1 MPKPLVPTLAVV
13 LAAFLSLATAAA
25 AQAPRD
31 PKKPPPPPLIVVA
44 AHLFDGVSDSVRD
57 GQAVLV
63 QDGRIARLG
72 SRAELEKA
80 DPKARVLDL
89 KGATLLPG
97 LIDAHSHVLLQ
108 GDVTAAEYD
117 DQLLKQSIPYRIL
130 GAAAAARTALG
141 NGFTGLR
148 DLETEG
154 AMYADVDLKQAIEA
168 GVVPGPRMWV
178 VTRALAPTGMYPLL
192 GYSWELKLPEGVQ
205 IADGAD
211 GLRKAVREQ
220 VKYGADWIKVYV
232 DRRYYKNPDNK
243 DTKRP
248 LRSWVNYTDEEMKAL
263 VDEAHRLGRKV
274 AGHAMAWDG
283 IDQALRLGID
293 SVEHGDGITDELAE
307 RMVKQG
313 TYWCPTLYVGAWVAE
328 GRGGIWPELVESSK
342 RAFQAAL
349 KRKVRIAYGTD
360 AGGYPWSENQAKEL
374 SMMVKYGMTPAQAIQ
389 SATRVAAELLEARA
403 DVGSIEPGRFADL
416 IAVEGNPL
424 ADVSELERVKVVIK
438 GGAIFRD
445 ELSR

>member
-63 QDGRIARLG
+63 QEGRIARIG
-72 SRAELEKA
+72 PRAELEKA

-232 DRRYYKNPDNK
+232 DRRYYKNPDSK

>member
-389 SATRVAAELLEARA
+389 SATRGAAELLEARA

>member
-108 GDVTAAEYD
+108 GDVTAADYD
-117 DQLLKQSIPYRIL
+117 EQLLKQSIPYRIL

-274 AGHAMAWDG
+274 AGHAIGWDG
-283 IDQALRLGID
+283 LDQALRLGID